1 MLRQRHSSQAF
12 PIFEPTAAPPDSGPS
27 CNSAQTMRRDP
38 SDPTR
43 RDGGFP
49 QRLSGLGIKKTKC

>member
-49 QRLSGLGIKKTKC
+49 QRLSGLGI